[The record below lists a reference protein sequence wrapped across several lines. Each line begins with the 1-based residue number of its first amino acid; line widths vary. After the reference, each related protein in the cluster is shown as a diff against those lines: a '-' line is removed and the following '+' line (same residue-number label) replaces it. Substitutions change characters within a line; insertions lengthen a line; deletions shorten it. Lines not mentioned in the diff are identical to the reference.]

1 MNEFEQCSG
10 PSMLIKNLGPPPPDL
25 DMVQL
30 YQGHLIQLT
39 QSKPTL
45 PPLSLPTRGY
55 GFKENFLNRNQ

>member
-1 MNEFEQCSG
+1 
-10 PSMLIKNLGPPPPDL
+10 MLWTFYVNKKLVPPPPDL

-39 QSKPTL
+39 QSKPTP